1 MSRYVGTCGPK
12 SSYALCKPVLR
23 QGYGVDA
30 KVLLQ
35 TCGVLTYWGTNRRF
49 SLCFQFV
56 SEWFEDIIGPS
67 VQARD
72 VFIAFTVDQGGNIV
86 NAIKSLGVEV
96 VICFAHRLNT
106 VVTWMLGISG
116 SESTCRNPEME
127 KLIKKLAACVGKFS
141 HSAMN
146 NSELKNVQE
155 LQKTFSKV
163 YELIRRNDTR
173 WVKL

>member
-1 MSRYVGTCGPK
+1 M
-12 SSYALCKPVLR
+12 
-23 QGYGVDA
+23 
-30 KVLLQ
+30 
-35 TCGVLTYWGTNRRF
+35 VLTSKHCCKTCAVLTCWGANRRF
-49 SLCFQFV
+49 SLCFQVV

-72 VFIAFTVDQGGNIV
+72 VFIAFTVDQGGKIV

-96 VICFAHRLNT
+96 VMCFAHRLNT

-116 SESTCRNPEME
+116 SGSTCRNPEME
-127 KLIKKLAACVGKFS
+127 KLMKTLAVCVGKFS
-141 HSAMN
+141 HSVVN

-155 LQKTFSKV
+155 LQKTFFKV

-173 WVKL
+173 WVVVVNFALPTCAALEQGDRS

>member
-1 MSRYVGTCGPK
+1 MDPKIGTRFVSRYCVRVMVLTSKHC
-12 SSYALCKPVLR
+12 CK
-23 QGYGVDA
+23 
-30 KVLLQ
+30 

-49 SLCFQFV
+49 SPCFQVV

-96 VICFAHRLNT
+96 VTCFAHRLNT

-116 SESTCRNPEME
+116 RGSTCRNPEMK
-127 KLIKKLAACVGKFS
+127 KLIK
-141 HSAMN
+141 N
-146 NSELKNVQE
+146 
-155 LQKTFSKV
+155 
-163 YELIRRNDTR
+163 
-173 WVKL
+173 